1 MKIFPKSSSKWGLLM
16 SVQTCYCHN
25 KFPVLPAHYVY
36 ILHRRFMKN
45 LKLLPLFLTII
56 MMFCCSVTTLAQIQ
70 LDRPKSEPPLENPFK
85 MGVSRELIMETT
97 NQVLRACSIPL
108 DESLSKPREGKL
120 VTKPLVFTR
129 GVTTQT
135 DLEYLAKMPSADV
148 RNWTQGRYFLEITV
162 SPIDGTR
169 SQIFVNAHIQGR
181 YADILT
187 GNQWIEGQSNG
198 RLEDEIL
205 RGLAGKILGIDLS
218 IKKNTRRQILNCEYQ

>member
-1 MKIFPKSSSKWGLLM
+1 MKRLFP
-16 SVQTCYCHN
+16 
-25 KFPVLPAHYVY
+25 F
-36 ILHRRFMKN
+36 
-45 LKLLPLFLTII
+45 FLTSLLR
-56 MMFCCSVTTLAQIQ
+56 FCGTIAARGQIQ
-70 LDRPKSEPPLENPFK
+70 LDKPKTEPPLENPFK
-85 MGVSRELIMETT
+85 MGISREQIIETT

-135 DLEYLAKMPSADV
+135 DLEYLAKMPGGDV
-148 RNWTQGRYFLEITV
+148 RTWTQGRYFLEITA
-162 SPIDGTR
+162 SPIDGSR
-169 SQIFVNAHIQGR
+169 SQLFVSAHIQGK
-181 YADILT
+181 YADVLT

>member
-1 MKIFPKSSSKWGLLM
+1 
-16 SVQTCYCHN
+16 
-25 KFPVLPAHYVY
+25 
-36 ILHRRFMKN
+36 
-45 LKLLPLFLTII
+45 
-56 MMFCCSVTTLAQIQ
+56 
-70 LDRPKSEPPLENPFK
+70 
-85 MGVSRELIMETT
+85 METT

-120 VTKPLVFTR
+120 ITKPIVFTR

-135 DLEYLAKMPSADV
+135 DLDYLAKMPAGDV
-148 RNWTQGRYFLEITV
+148 RNWSQGRYFLEISV

-169 SQIFVNAHIQGR
+169 SQLFISAHIQGR
-181 YADILT
+181 YTDLLT
-187 GNQWIEGQSNG
+187 GNQWVEGQSNG

>member
-1 MKIFPKSSSKWGLLM
+1 MNRPRLFPFFLVLTLL
-16 SVQTCYCHN
+16 
-25 KFPVLPAHYVY
+25 
-36 ILHRRFMKN
+36 
-45 LKLLPLFLTII
+45 
-56 MMFCCSVTTLAQIQ
+56 FCWSIAVRAQIQ
-70 LDRPKSEPPLENPFK
+70 LDRPKTEPPLENPFK
-85 MGVSRELIMETT
+85 MGVSREQILDIT
-97 NQVLRACSIPL
+97 NQVLRSCSIPL

-135 DLEYLAKMPSADV
+135 DLEYLAKMPAGDV

-169 SQIFVNAHIQGR
+169 SQLFISAHIQGKF
-181 YADILT
+181 ADVLT